1 MRPYTA
7 NTKKPKICASK
18 RAMTYIII
26 NGIVFCGA
34 FYVWRFV
41 FGGLSRL
48 KKNIL
53 LRWKKN
59 MGIAGVL
66 ALFGL
71 FAFVFSGC
79 SGNFV
84 QMQYSSAK
92 EHNYLFNQNAPT
104 IIAYKKGDLLAAS
117 YVPFVMESLAK
128 MGFTALYTQEQL
140 PRKKARNIVFISL
153 AKLTT
158 TTPTSSVS
166 YMPSKMIDQSSCI
179 NYDGIYYCR
188 EETYPII
195 TDYTTSLE
203 VSSGYHFVMDWY
215 DLPTKKRIFYI
226 DGSIEDSP
234 CIFEGIYKDLIYQTI
249 SRMDISRG
257 ELYSYPT
264 TLSYYDASCLLAQ
277 TKKLGVKR

>member
-1 MRPYTA
+1 MRAY
-7 NTKKPKICASK
+7 TKKTQKHILKC
-18 RAMTYIII
+18 AMTYIINSI
-26 NGIVFCGA
+26 ASCIA
-34 FYVWRFV
+34 LYLLRFV
-41 FGGLSRL
+41 AS
-48 KKNIL
+48 KN
-53 LRWKKN
+53 
-59 MGIAGVL
+59 
-66 ALFGL
+66 ALFIGIMAL
-71 FAFVFSGC
+71 FIFAFSGC

-158 TTPTSSVS
+158 TTPTSTVS

-195 TDYTTSLE
+195 TDYTASLE
-203 VSSGYHFVMDWY
+203 VMDWY

-249 SRMDISRG
+249 SRIDISRG